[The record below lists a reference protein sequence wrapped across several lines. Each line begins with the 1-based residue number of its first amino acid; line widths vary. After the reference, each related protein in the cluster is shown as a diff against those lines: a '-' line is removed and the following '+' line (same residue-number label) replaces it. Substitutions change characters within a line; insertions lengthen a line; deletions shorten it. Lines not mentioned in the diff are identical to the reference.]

1 MKDMLLRSGTAAL
14 ALLGAG
20 ALVVGVQS
28 LKAQGS
34 PGPAADACG
43 PATVNATPGRGAD
56 PIFPA
61 GQYPVHLP
69 PMSLLGA
76 PNDVPNPYG
85 TGADWGQLP
94 SGRVWGSTASVSVGP
109 DGNIWVVDR
118 CGHSGAGGE
127 TCGGASANIN
137 PIFEFD
143 TSGKMLKSFG
153 AGIFVSPHKL
163 EVDKQGNVWVA
174 DNGGDQ
180 VFKLDPDGKVLMTLG
195 KKGVAGPGND
205 EFDAPTDIAFA
216 ANGDFFV
223 SDGHTGGG
231 TASGN
236 ARIMKFDKDGKF
248 LMTWG
253 KKGMGPGEF
262 DVPHTLAMDSKG
274 RLYVGDRQNDRIEI
288 FDQNGKFIAQWF
300 QFGRPSGIYIDKND
314 MLYSADSES
323 RDGRTNIGR
332 GGMAP
337 SGYGYNAGIERGIR
351 VGSVKDGKVKYFIP
365 DPCQYPYNTGSDLAE
380 GVTTDAQGNVYGAD
394 FRGDVRKFAKK

>member
-1 MKDMLLRSGTAAL
+1 MPRANRWANRIRRILWRSSTATL
-14 ALLGAG
+14 AIVGVG
-20 ALVVGVQS
+20 ALVIGVQS

-34 PGPAADACG
+34 PGPGADACG
-43 PATVNATPGRGAD
+43 PASVNPTPGRGGD
-56 PIFPA
+56 PIFPP
-61 GQYPVHLP
+61 GQYPVKLP
-69 PMSLLGA
+69 AMSLLGA
-76 PNDVPNPYG
+76 PNNLPNPYG

-94 SGRVWGSTASVSVGP
+94 SGRVWGSTASVSTGP

-127 TCGGASANIN
+127 TCGGASSNID

-143 TSGKMLKSFG
+143 TSGKLLKHFG
-153 AGIFVSPHKL
+153 AGLFVSPHKL
-163 EVDKQGNVWVA
+163 EVDKQGNIWVA

-180 VFKLDPDGKVLMTLG
+180 VFKLDQNGKVLMTL
-195 KKGVAGPGND
+195 
-205 EFDAPTDIAFA
+205 
-216 ANGDFFV
+216 
-223 SDGHTGGG
+223 
-231 TASGN
+231 
-236 ARIMKFDKDGKF
+236 
-248 LMTWG
+248 G

-274 RLYVGDRQNDRIEI
+274 RLYVGDRQNNRIQI

-337 SGYGYNAGIERGIR
+337 TGYGYNAGIERGIR
-351 VGSVKDGKVKYFIP
+351 IGSVKDGKVKYFIP
-365 DPCQYPYNTGSDLAE
+365 DPCPYPYNTGSDLAE
-380 GVTTDAQGNVYGAD
+380 GVTTDAAGNVYGAD
-394 FRGDVRKFAKK
+394 FRGDVRKFTLAK